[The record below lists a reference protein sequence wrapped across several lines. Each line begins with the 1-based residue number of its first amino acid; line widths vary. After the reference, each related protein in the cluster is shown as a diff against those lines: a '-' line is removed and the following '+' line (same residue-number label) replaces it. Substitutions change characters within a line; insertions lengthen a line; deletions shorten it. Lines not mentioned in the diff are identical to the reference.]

1 MPPRHRPM
9 TMPLPLRPGPRR
21 LLVLGSAL
29 AICSTLSLP
38 VEAQSPTALPL
49 VQAGNLAYLGS
60 FTLPSSDGTGQP
72 GEAGSLLYG
81 GRGLAV
87 RDETLY
93 FGCHQYS
100 DALARVSIPATGG
113 VASIVEPCV
122 RVPNLEGV
130 DGSDGGEREIGGGL
144 WHGGRL
150 IVSGYAFYDADGDA
164 VASHF
169 AGGSVASLVGPVRLS
184 GAEPGA
190 VGGYMAVVPEEWR
203 ALLGGPALTGLCCV
217 SIITRSSFGPSVS
230 VFNPDDVGVR
240 TPVPSTLLVRY
251 GSDEFPA
258 SGGDWR
264 GMIVGGVAFP
274 AGTRSVLFVGR
285 AGVGPTCYG
294 TGLECGDPTSSPK
307 GYHSYPYRHRV
318 WAYDANDL
326 LAVKQGRRR
335 PNEVQPYG
343 VWDLPEMQPAAG
355 DAPMRSAT
363 YDPAT
368 RRLYVVTDS
377 GSAAPRV
384 HVYLVT
390 TAVIQ
395 PPRLEP
401 EVCGDLIDNDR
412 DGQVDEGC
420 PSATAVPDA
429 PVHVTAGVTSRTVS
443 LSWRP
448 AITGAMASEYLV
460 EAGLAPGRA
469 DYVLPTGTSTGL
481 TAPNVG
487 VGRYYVRV
495 RAKNA
500 NGPGPPSDEFVVT
513 VGCSVAPRPVTSLA
527 AKVVA
532 GLVRLSW
539 KDPDGCSGAAYRVV
553 VASATTPEIATV
565 MTTTAP
571 TAAALLPQGSYVAR
585 VVAVADGST
594 LQSSAASVSMTVAGS
609 GCPVPAFATA
619 FGARINGR
627 VVGFFWSPVAPDDAG
642 ASDSL
647 SPVSY
652 VLEAGSRPGTAD
664 IITIPLGRA
673 SNFAATAPVGTY
685 FVRIRPISACG
696 AGNPSNELQIIIR

>member
-1 MPPRHRPM
+1 
-9 TMPLPLRPGPRR
+9 
-21 LLVLGSAL
+21 
-29 AICSTLSLP
+29 

-395 PPRLEP
+395 PPPRPPVGFSASVTGDVAGFTWSAPSGNELTGYQLE
-401 EVCGDLIDNDR
+401 G
-412 DGQVDEGC
+412 GGA
-420 PSATAVPDA
+420 PSATSFLLPLPAASTTASLPAPPGIYYVRLRANYAGGGSAVSNELRIVVNPAAVPDA
-429 PVHVTAGVTSRTVS
+429 PVNVRAVVAGSEVVFSWEPLMTPGVDVLLEAGTAPGQSNLVPGHALGTRSPVVVSGVPAGTYYARLRARNANGGGPPSNEVAIAVGSQAVAPARPEALQAAVSPSRTVS
-443 LSWRP
+443 LQWRHGTSAGP
-448 AITGAMASEYLV
+448 ATRFAI
-460 EAGLAPGRA
+460 EAGSAPGVS
-469 DYVLPTGTSTGL
+469 D
-481 TAPNVG
+481 VG
-487 VGRYYVRV
+487 VMTIAPVDRYDVVAVPRGVYYVRM
-495 RAKNA
+495 RAA
-500 NGPGPPSDEFVVT
+500 NTAGVSPPSSEV
-513 VGCSVAPRPVTSLA
+513 
-527 AKVVA
+527 
-532 GLVRLSW
+532 
-539 KDPDGCSGAAYRVV
+539 RVV
-553 VASATTPEIATV
+553 VE
-565 MTTTAP
+565 
-571 TAAALLPQGSYVAR
+571 
-585 VVAVADGST
+585 
-594 LQSSAASVSMTVAGS
+594 
-609 GCPVPAFATA
+609 
-619 FGARINGR
+619 
-627 VVGFFWSPVAPDDAG
+627 
-642 ASDSL
+642 
-647 SPVSY
+647 
-652 VLEAGSRPGTAD
+652 
-664 IITIPLGRA
+664 
-673 SNFAATAPVGTY
+673 
-685 FVRIRPISACG
+685 
-696 AGNPSNELQIIIR
+696 